1 VPWPVDLDG
10 LFGSWVEPKWCELTR
25 TKEGKI
31 SLSRAKR
38 FGKLLRE
45 LGGDEA
51 RALEALRK
59 QEE

>member
-1 VPWPVDLDG
+1 
-10 LFGSWVEPKWCELTR
+10 VEPKWCELTR

-51 RALEALRK
+51 RALEAFRK

>member
-1 VPWPVDLDG
+1 
-10 LFGSWVEPKWCELTR
+10 LTR
-25 TKEGKI
+25 SKEGKI

-45 LGGDEA
+45 HGGDEA

-59 QEE
+59 QDE